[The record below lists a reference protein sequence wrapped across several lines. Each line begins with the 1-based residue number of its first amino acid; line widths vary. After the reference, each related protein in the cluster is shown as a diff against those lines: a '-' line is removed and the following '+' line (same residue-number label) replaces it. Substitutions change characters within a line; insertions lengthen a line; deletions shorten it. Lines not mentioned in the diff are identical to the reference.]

1 MEWNKYYEDQKVKPY
16 AFEKR
21 KDLYEV
27 SLPEE
32 TKEIGVYAFSEC
44 RNLKRIK
51 LPYTIWKI
59 GAHAFY
65 NCRGLECVTLSA
77 QIKEIEDGAFK
88 NCDGIKEIIIE
99 NADPHQLNIL
109 HLLLFEITQCVK
121 VTLLFFDGTAVLVFP
136 AYHYSYVANEPAR
149 IFSEV
154 SHGAGVS
161 FRECFQQKEVNFR
174 GYDQNFLKA
183 VREESFETVLTLAEN
198 RVLFPY
204 QITKEAKNQYILWLR
219 ESTEKLIQYH
229 ANNQEIEILEKL
241 SDAEVLIEKW
251 LDRAAE
257 IATQIEKPACT
268 AVLLQ
273 IKRRLNTNKKKKYKF
288 FDL

>member
-121 VTLLFFDGTAVLVFP
+121 VTLLFSDGTAVLVFP

-161 FRECFQQKEVNFR
+161 FR
-174 GYDQNFLKA
+174 
-183 VREESFETVLTLAEN
+183 ESFETVLTLAEN

-241 SDAEVLIEKW
+241 ADAEVLIEKW